1 MSAESWDPIA
11 ARRVDRARLRAS
23 DADRER
29 VIDTLQIAFGQGRLA
44 MDEFLARAD
53 RALGSRTHGELTAI
67 TLSIP
72 RPREAGSAAVWTQ
85 PRTGIDKRTVAWG
98 LFLIGMPA
106 TLGTAFVTHYLAFFV
121 LFVVAFIGVTVT
133 AQPDA

>member
-53 RALGSRTHGELTAI
+53 RALGSRTHGELAAI